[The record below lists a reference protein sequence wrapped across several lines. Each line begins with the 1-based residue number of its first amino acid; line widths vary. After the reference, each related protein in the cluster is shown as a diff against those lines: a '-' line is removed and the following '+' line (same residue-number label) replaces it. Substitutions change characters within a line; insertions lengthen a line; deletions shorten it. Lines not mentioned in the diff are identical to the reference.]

1 MMTQQD
7 DKNLLLDCLKDQKF
21 LAGNYATMATE
32 VACNHLLQD
41 TMKVCQDEININY
54 DIFNLM
60 HQKGW
65 YPLAAAEQK
74 KIQQAQSKAQQLSS
88 TLS

>member
-1 MMTQQD
+1 MTQQN
-7 DKNLLLDCLKDQKF
+7 DKSLLQDFLKDEKF
-21 LAGNYATMATE
+21 LAGSYTTMATE
-32 VACNHLLQD
+32 VSGNQLLQD

-65 YPLAAAEQK
+65 YPVAAAEQQ